1 MTDVNPSKVRLRALQ
16 EYESL
21 RRTVDELDGMAAQ
34 LMAAMRSQGRGGLDH
49 TALLQQVDELSG
61 RTRWGAR

>member
-1 MTDVNPSKVRLRALQ
+1 MGAV
-16 EYESL
+16 
-21 RRTVDELDGMAAQ
+21 AAQ

-61 RTRWGAR
+61 RTRWSAR